1 MRLLTLDRLQAAA
14 HINRWRGWTK
24 RPYSILEHQL
34 IGAQAMMVMVHVRN
48 EDIRA
53 FMVHDMHETE
63 VIGDVPTPD
72 KKLYCNTMFDI
83 ACENFDTKL
92 GAELDLGPMW
102 WRKEPVKW
110 MDKHM
115 LLVENQIMSTRP
127 DPDLISP
134 PMNQVSRTIR
144 DGLSAPRDKTTPGCV
159 TQHWLQL
166 WKSLGGADVE

>member
-34 IGAQAMMVMVHVRN
+34 IGAQAMMIMVHVRN

-110 MDKHM
+110 MDRQM
-115 LLVENQIMSTRP
+115 LLVENVEMSTRP
-127 DPDLISP
+127 DPELPKPEWTAVQKLICERL
-134 PMNQVSRTIR
+134 VSDRHLVVVR
-144 DGLSAPRDKTTPGCV
+144 
-159 TQHWLQL
+159 QWLHL
-166 WKSLGGADVE
+166 WKSVGGADVE

>member
-1 MRLLTLDRLQAAA
+1 MLLTLDRLQAAA

-34 IGAQAMMVMVHVRN
+34 IGAEAMMVMVHVRN
-48 EDIRA
+48 EDICA

-92 GAELDLGPMW
+92 GAELGFDPMW
-102 WRKEPVKW
+102 WRNEPVRW
-110 MDKHM
+110 MDRQM
-115 LLVENQIMSTRP
+115 LLVENQMISTRS
-127 DPDLISP
+127 DAGLESP
-134 PMNQVSRTIR
+134 PMTHVSRMIR
-144 DGLSAPRDKTTPGCV
+144 ERLMSPHANV
-159 TQHWLQL
+159 MALWLQL
-166 WKSLGGADVE
+166 WKSLGGCDVE